1 MDSKTFR
8 KAALYMMNLKVGDG
22 YQNQDGNFVICVK
35 HTKKKI
41 VMSDG
46 NTFRYGVRKGNIY
59 MVGEPTGNVGLLSDT
74 YYVAVV
80 DVVKWFESRDKVK
93 V

>member
-1 MDSKTFR
+1 MNPKTFR
-8 KAALYMMNLKVGDG
+8 KAALYLMNLKVGDG

-46 NTFRYGVRKGNIY
+46 NTFRYGVKNGNVY

-80 DVVKWFESRDKVK
+80 EVMKWFESRTKVK